1 MVVSLIMKPIEY
13 PYLECKHCRTIA
25 DCPHPDVANDL
36 LGTPLPPDCC
46 PKPID
51 IMNETLKKKRA
62 KKDDDRPTH

>member
-1 MVVSLIMKPIEY
+1 MQSSDN
-13 PYLECKHCRTIA
+13 PYKECAECRTIE

-36 LGTPLPPDCC
+36 LGTPLPSDCC
-46 PKPID
+46 PRPID

>member
-1 MVVSLIMKPIEY
+1 MQSSDN
-13 PYLECKHCRTIA
+13 PYKECAECRTIA

-36 LGTPLPPDCC
+36 LGTPLPSDCC
-46 PKPID
+46 PRPID